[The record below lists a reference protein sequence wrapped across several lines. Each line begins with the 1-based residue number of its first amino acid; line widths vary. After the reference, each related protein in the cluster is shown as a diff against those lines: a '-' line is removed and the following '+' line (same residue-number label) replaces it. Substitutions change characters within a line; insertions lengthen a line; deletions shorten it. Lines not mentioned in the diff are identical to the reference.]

1 MMVDIGIRFLLVIFI
16 ILITIL
22 FNDVSA
28 LASFL
33 GCLGGWTFGIGF
45 PLIIHWILANL
56 KY

>member
-1 MMVDIGIRFLLVIFI
+1 MMVDIGIRFLLIIFI

-56 KY
+56 EY